1 MPGAGEL
8 PVEQSVS
15 ARISGLIVQLLHTH
29 TGRGPTSAWTSI
41 NADLVSVVLRET
53 LSRGELSL
61 VADGQT
67 ELVLSLRQAYQ
78 RRMASEM
85 IAGVEKLTGR
95 TVLAFLSANHLDPD
109 IAIESFVLEPAS
121 FPPLASG

>member
-1 MPGAGEL
+1 MPGTSEL
-8 PVEQSVS
+8 PAEQSVS
-15 ARISGLIVQLLHTH
+15 ARISGLIVQLLHTY

-41 NADLVSVVLRET
+41 NAELVSVVLRDT

-78 RRMASEM
+78 RSMAPEM

-95 TVLAFLSANHLDPD
+95 TVVAFLSANHLDPD
-109 IAIESFVLEPAS
+109 IAVESFVLEPAS
-121 FPPLASG
+121 FPTIGSG